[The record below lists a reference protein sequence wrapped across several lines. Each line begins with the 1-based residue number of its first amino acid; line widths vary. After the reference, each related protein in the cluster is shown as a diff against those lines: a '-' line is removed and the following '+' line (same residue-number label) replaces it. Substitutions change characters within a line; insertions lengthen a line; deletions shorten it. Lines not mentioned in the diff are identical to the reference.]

1 MKTTQ
6 REAQRRC
13 RDKTGN
19 GNPLRIE
26 VVTPQDRKRF
36 DRLLGQYHYPSETCA
51 VDDFLRQVA
60 ILDGEWVGLLAWGA
74 ACYALKDRDRYIGWT
89 PTFRAERQKLI
100 VQNRRFLV
108 ADTSP

>member
-36 DRLLGQYHYPSETCA
+36 DRLLGQYRYLGETCP
-51 VDDFLRQVA
+51 VGDFLRQVA
-60 ILDGEWVGLLAWGA
+60 ILDREWVGLLAWGA
-74 ACYALKDRDRYIGWT
+74 AC
-89 PTFRAERQKLI
+89 
-100 VQNRRFLV
+100 
-108 ADTSP
+108 